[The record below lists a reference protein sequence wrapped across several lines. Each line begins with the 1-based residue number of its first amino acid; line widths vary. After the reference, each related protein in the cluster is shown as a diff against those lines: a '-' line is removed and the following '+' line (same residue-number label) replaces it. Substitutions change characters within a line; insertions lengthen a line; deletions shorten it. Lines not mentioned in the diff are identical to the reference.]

1 MAQIIS
7 AQQPDGEDL
16 LRLEIEEN
24 LSSGKWPGGTR
35 LPTERVLSESFK
47 IGRTRIRRVL
57 DGFERDG
64 RITRVVGR
72 GTFVAAKDTSA
83 LTVVENIENVS
94 PQDLME
100 VRLMIEPQM
109 ADLLVRRASQADI
122 THLRRLVE
130 LGAQSKSMAEFLELD
145 HQLHTAL
152 TVATKNNYLVSIVAR
167 IQAVRQSNAWVAVRR
182 RGLTADRQSTYQS
195 QHEVIMAALE
205 ARDVEDLRSAITRHL
220 LDVRQNLGY

>member
-1 MAQIIS
+1 M
-7 AQQPDGEDL
+7 
-16 LRLEIEEN
+16 EIEEN

-35 LPTERVLSESFK
+35 LPTERVLSESFS

-57 DGFERDG
+57 DAFERDG
-64 RITRVVGR
+64 RITRIVGR
-72 GTFVAAKDTSA
+72 GTFVTKTHPSA
-83 LTVVENIENVS
+83 LVAVEDIESVS

-100 VRLMIEPQM
+100 VRLMVEPQM

-122 THLRRLVE
+122 TRLRRLVE

-145 HQLHTAL
+145 HQFHTEL

-167 IQAVRQSNAWVAVRR
+167 IQAVRQSQAWVAVRR
-182 RGLTADRQSTYQS
+182 RGLTTDRQSTYQS
-195 QHEVIMAALE
+195 QHENIMAALE
-205 ARDVEDLRSAITRHL
+205 ARDVDALRAAIARHL

>member
-1 MAQIIS
+1 M
-7 AQQPDGEDL
+7 

-35 LPTERVLSESFK
+35 LPTERVLSESFN

-64 RITRVVGR
+64 RITRIVGR
-72 GTFVAAKDTSA
+72 GTFVTETQPAAA
-83 LTVVENIENVS
+83 AAIEDIESVS

-122 THLRRLVE
+122 TRLRRLVE

-145 HQLHTAL
+145 HRFHTEL

-167 IQAVRQSNAWVAVRR
+167 IQAVRQSQAWVAVRR
-182 RGLTADRQSTYQS
+182 RGLTTDRQSTYQS
-195 QHEVIMAALE
+195 QHESIMAALE
-205 ARDVEDLRSAITRHL
+205 ARDVDALRAAIARHL